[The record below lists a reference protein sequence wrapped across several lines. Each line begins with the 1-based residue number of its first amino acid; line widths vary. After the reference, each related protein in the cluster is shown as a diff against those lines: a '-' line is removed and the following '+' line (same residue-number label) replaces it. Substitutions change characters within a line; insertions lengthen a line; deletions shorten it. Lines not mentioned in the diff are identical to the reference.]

1 MGRMERGCDMRD
13 NLLCSSYHS
22 LAFDSESRLAA
33 INLALELLKPIDFT
47 HFAVRGVSGLIMA
60 PTIADLMDKKII
72 VVRKPG
78 ESSHAAMNVEGI
90 TRSSLMKIVILDD
103 FICSETTIRDIVGAI
118 LNLHTTRIRI
128 EPVPSPEFVGIYLY
142 NNYDSERSRVRDFPF
157 EIGGL
162 NIPFLSDILP
172 FE

>member
-1 MGRMERGCDMRD
+1 MRD

-22 LAFDSESRLAA
+22 RAFDSESRLKV

-103 FICSETTIRDIVGAI
+103 FICSGDTIGTIVKDILELYA
-118 LNLHTTRIRI
+118 TRTWIHSI
-128 EPVPSPEFVGIYLY
+128 PKPEFVGIYLY
-142 NNYDSERSRVRDFPF
+142 NNYDPDRSVKRDVPLKV
-157 EIGGL
+157 GDL
-162 NIPFLSDILP
+162 YIPFLSDILP